1 MSLILVNPPM
11 LPAGRGRTAGA
22 AVSFLDWQRSSLR
35 PDQYYSMPMEH
46 LGLMTIA
53 SFAERR
59 GLQVETVNGVVLGH
73 PTLDDTWQE
82 MLESARR
89 TGAPAVVGFSNID
102 TFEEVLE
109 LARRCRSEWP
119 GAVVVLGNTFA
130 ALNYARVLAE
140 HGDCFDAVVVGEGE
154 LPFAELAEAVLGG
167 RSLEAITGVACR
179 AADGSV
185 APPALSA
192 VDLDTLP
199 WAKRTELPAVLAAG
213 FAPAVF
219 TTRGC
224 PYRCTFCG
232 TGSASAMLGRNGY
245 RARSVDDVLDEIEY
259 LVRYFGIEFLSIS
272 DDLFLSKHPAM
283 QARAEEF
290 ANGVLRR
297 GIRLRFMID
306 ARVDSMADLGLF
318 ARLRDAGLVRVFVGL
333 ETGSYEQLLAY
344 GKRHVRRGEDP
355 AARIRA
361 VRDLGIE
368 VIPGT
373 IMFHPEVT
381 AAELRETARLIRE
394 TGYAVARKL
403 TERVVAYPGTPL
415 YRDYAAKGYLVRDWP
430 LGEWVFRDPQ
440 MAALYQDLT
449 DHIRSQADLDFD
461 AAESYLL
468 ARLSERGAQ
477 SYQPTTGR
485 VIGQDAEEVTTL

>member
-11 LPAGRGRTAGA
+11 LPASTGKTSAP
-22 AVSFLDWQRSSLR
+22 VSFLDWQRSSLR
-35 PDQYYSMPMEH
+35 PDQYYSLPMEH

-59 GLQVETVNGVVLGH
+59 GLPIETVNGMVLGH
-73 PTLDDTWQE
+73 PTVDDTWE
-82 MLESARR
+82 EIRERVRR

-102 TFEEVLE
+102 TLEEVLE
-109 LARRCRSEWP
+109 LARRCRDEWP

-130 ALNYARVLAE
+130 AINYARVLAQ
-140 HGDCFDAVVVGEGE
+140 HGDCFDAVIVGEGE
-154 LPFAELAEAVLGG
+154 QPFAELAETVLEG
-167 RSLEAITGVACR
+167 RSLEAIAGVACR
-179 AADGSV
+179 AADGTV

-232 TGSASAMLGRNGY
+232 TGTASRMLGRSGY

-259 LVRYFGIEFLSIS
+259 LVRDFGIEFLSIS

-290 ANGVLRR
+290 ADGMLRR
-297 GIRLRFMID
+297 GIRLKFMID

-318 ARLRDAGLVRVFVGL
+318 ARLQHAGLQRVFVGL
-333 ETGSYEQLLAY
+333 ETGSYEQLVMY
-344 GKRHVRRGEDP
+344 GKRHVRQGEDP
-355 AARIRA
+355 AVRIRA
-361 VRDLGIE
+361 VQDLGIE

-381 AAELRETARLIRE
+381 AAELRETARLIRK
-394 TGYAVARKL
+394 TGYAVPRKL

-415 YRDYAAKGYLVRDWP
+415 YRDYAAKGYLIRDWP
-430 LGEWVFRDPQ
+430 LGEWTFCDPQ

-449 DHIRSQADLDFD
+449 EHIQSTPDLDFGG
-461 AAESYLL
+461 AESYLL
-468 ARLSERGAQ
+468 ARLAEADAQ
-477 SYQPTTGR
+477 THRPATGQ
-485 VIGQDAEEVTTL
+485 VIEQDAGKVAAL